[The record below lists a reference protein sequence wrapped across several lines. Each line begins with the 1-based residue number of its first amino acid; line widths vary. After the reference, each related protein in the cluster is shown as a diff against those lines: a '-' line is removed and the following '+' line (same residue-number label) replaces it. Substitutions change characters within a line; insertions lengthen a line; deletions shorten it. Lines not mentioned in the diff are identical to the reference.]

1 MNVPKWHNCATLKT
15 QLCCQ
20 GGMAGGCSCVI
31 ILILQTDDGVAEN
44 VEWIYPAFYK

>member
-1 MNVPKWHNCATLKT
+1 MSLKT

-31 ILILQTDDGVAEN
+31 ILILQTDDGAAEN
-44 VEWIYPAFYK
+44 VKWVYPAFYK